1 MTLIAPIAGGFV
13 CLGPLAATRIQW
25 WMHAH
30 PDVGDVDQAEV
41 CWAGHAM
48 RSRDAARFLWWFMA
62 CEFAKC

>member
-41 CWAGHAM
+41 CWAGHTLAA
-48 RSRDAARFLWWFMA
+48 RDAVRFLWGFWGQEPA
-62 CEFAKC
+62 TC